1 MDGESVFSLA
11 DRYAPGGTPL
21 ARTLQISSDQK
32 MVSLDL
38 DVVADLLYKDCTPAD
53 VAYAKANLKPGP
65 TSILATPARLG
76 STYASIPKFYI
87 LCTEAKDMDKSELAR
102 NITTEKVF
110 SINTSHSPF
119 LSAPDRLAKILDE
132 IATFKGR

>member
-1 MDGESVFSLA
+1 
-11 DRYAPGGTPL
+11 
-21 ARTLQISSDQK
+21 
-32 MVSLDL
+32 
-38 DVVADLLYKDCTPAD
+38 
-53 VAYAKANLKPGP
+53 
-65 TSILATPARLG
+65 
-76 STYASIPKFYI
+76 
-87 LCTEAKDMDKSELAR
+87 MDKSELAR